1 MDSRY
6 SQIEGENWFEY
17 AERLIENR
25 KSGVY
30 DLDKAEVYQLL
41 TGETVSADHSR
52 KMLCLME
59 KLLVKYNEVK
69 NVVVSESEEL
79 SKITNAKRELYKER
93 QKLKDE
99 KNEYASWLRESART
113 ELFYERI
120 DEACNKLIA
129 RKNRII
135 PEQNII
141 NNQTTELVVAFGD
154 CHYDAHFVVKGLN
167 GEILNE
173 YSIEV
178 FEKRMWELRDEIID
192 FANLHGVNKLRI
204 IDAGDSLS
212 GIIRVGSLQS
222 IKSSPMDAILDYTD
236 FIEDWLNSIS
246 IHGFMIDFYT
256 SMGNHSTLRI
266 LNGEIHENLECMYNR
281 ILRKLF
287 NNDRNI
293 IIHNNN
299 EGINYFNVLGYDI
312 LAVHG
317 QDEKNIKNSIKD
329 YEDTFNI
336 NVNYLISAHKH
347 TKYETEPAKGKET
360 IQIRSVMGIN
370 EYSTKI
376 KKSSEAGANMFTV
389 HKGYGKKYIN
399 EVKFY

>member
-1 MDSRY
+1 MEKRY
-6 SQIEGENWFEY
+6 SQSEEENWFEY

-30 DLDKAEVYQLL
+30 DIDKAEVYELL
-41 TGETVSADHSR
+41 TGETVSHDHAR
-52 KMLCLME
+52 KMLCFLE
-59 KLLVKYNEVK
+59 KLLCKYNLVK
-69 NVVVSESEEL
+69 NLTVSESEEL
-79 SKITNAKRELYKER
+79 KRLIDAKREVYKER

-99 KNEYASWLRESART
+99 KNEYNSWQRNDSRV

-141 NNQTTELVVAFGD
+141 NNKTTELVVAFGD
-154 CHYDAHFVVKGLN
+154 CHYDSHFVIKGLN

-204 IDAGDSLS
+204 IDAGDVNE
-212 GIIRVGSLQS
+212 GILRVGSLQS
-222 IKSSPMDAILDYTD
+222 IKGNPMDAILDYTD
-236 FIEDWLNSIS
+236 FIEDWLNSLVV
-246 IHGFMIDFYT
+246 HGFVIDFYT
-256 SMGNHSTLRI
+256 SLGNHSELRI
-266 LNGEIHENLECMYNR
+266 LNNEIKLNLECMYNR

-287 NNDRNI
+287 VNDRNI
-293 IIHNNN
+293 TIHSNN
-299 EGINYFNVLGYDI
+299 EGLNHFNVLGYDF
-312 LAVHG
+312 LTVHG
-317 QDEKNIKNSIKD
+317 QNERNLKDSIKD
-329 YEDTFNI
+329 YEDTYNI
-336 NVNYLISAHKH
+336 NVNYLLVGHKH
-347 TKYETEPAKGKET
+347 SKYELEPAKGKET

-389 HKGYGKKYIN
+389 HKGYGKKYVN